1 MKNLINNYLQYCIF
15 IFLLVSPGC
24 KTINENKLKY
34 EKSPYLLQHK
44 NNPVWWHT
52 WGEEAFKLA
61 KKNNKIILL
70 SIGYSTCH
78 WCHVM
83 EKESFEDIE
92 VAKILNK
99 HFISIKVDREERPD
113 VDKIYMNALNMM
125 GSRGGWPLNIFL
137 TPDLVP
143 IFGGTYFPKKS
154 FIQILNK
161 INKVWNDSSGKK
173 TIIKNSNKLL
183 AALRS
188 SVKKNSSPMDLDDL
202 SLKNAFEKL
211 KSSFDKING
220 GFGGAPK
227 FPPTMSLQ
235 LLLRIVHRSN
245 KDQTK
250 QAALNIINTTLTQM
264 FKGGIYDHLGGGFHR
279 YATDYNWHTPHFE
292 KMLYSNALLSSIYF
306 DAFSVTKNNLYSQ
319 VGRDILNYIIKEMR
333 GKEGGFYSAEDADS
347 DGVEG
352 KFYVWK
358 KEEIKQVLT
367 STEFQQFSNTFPIFK
382 NSSNNKFEAIINLL
396 DSSQIEKSFSKP
408 MTEIKNKL
416 LKQRNKRNRPL
427 RDEKYIT
434 SWNALMA
441 SAMIK
446 GHIQTKHMPYLY
458 AASGAISFIEK
469 NMIKNNQLFR
479 RFKDGEVKYL
489 GTLDD
494 YAYTIQAFIDYYQI
508 SFNSKWIELAVRLQ
522 NLQINNF
529 WSEELNAFYYAKQ
542 SDLIVKSVDLSDNAR
557 PNANAVS
564 ALNLLK
570 LYAFTYETKYK
581 QIAKKILNNHIS
593 KARKYPRSYGQ
604 LLLALDYYN
613 NNPKEIAIIGT
624 EVSGESNNL
633 VKIFQDGYYPNAV
646 ISYHNPNKK
655 NILPLIKDKTMIKNK
670 STAYVCENKQCL
682 RPTNDPILFKQQ
694 ISKIKHLNF

>member
-1 MKNLINNYLQYCIF
+1 MKNLINNYLQYF
-15 IFLLVSPGC
+15 FLISLLILPGC
-24 KTINENKLKY
+24 KTVNENKLKH

-44 NNPVWWHT
+44 NNPVWWNT
-52 WGEEAFKLA
+52 WGDEAFNLA

-83 EKESFEDIE
+83 EKESFEDAK
-92 VAKILNK
+92 VAKILNQ

-143 IFGGTYFPKKS
+143 IFGGTYFPKKN
-154 FIQILNK
+154 FIEILNK
-161 INKVWNDSSGKK
+161 INKVWNDPSGKK
-173 TIIKNSNKLL
+173 TILKNSSKLL

-188 SVKKNSSPMDLDDL
+188 SVQKDQTRINLDDL
-202 SLKNAFEKL
+202 SLKSAFQQL
-211 KSSFDKING
+211 NSSFDKTNG

-227 FPPTMSLQ
+227 FPPTMSLE
-235 LLLRIVHRSN
+235 LLLRIVNRSN
-245 KDQTK
+245 KDNTK
-250 QAALNIINTTLTQM
+250 QAALKIINTTLTQM

-292 KMLYSNALLSSIYF
+292 KMLYSNALLASVYF
-306 DAFSVTKNNLYSQ
+306 DAFSVTKNKLYSQ
-319 VGRDILNYIIKEMR
+319 VGSDILNYILQEMR

-352 KFYVWK
+352 KFYIWK
-358 KEEIKQVLT
+358 KEEIKQSLT
-367 STEFQQFSNTFPIFK
+367 STEFNQFLNTFPIFK
-382 NSSNNKFEAIINLL
+382 NSTNSNFEAIINLL

-408 MTEIKNKL
+408 ITEIKKKL
-416 LKQRNKRNRPL
+416 LKQRSKRNRPL

-434 SWNALMA
+434 GWNALMA

-446 GHIQTKHMPYLY
+446 GYIQTKHIPYLY

-469 NMIKNNQLFR
+469 RMIKNNQLFR
-479 RFKDGEVKYL
+479 RFKDGEVKYS

-494 YAYTIQAFIDYYQI
+494 YAYTIQALIDYYQV
-508 SFNSKWIELAVRLQ
+508 SFNSKWIELAIHLQ
-522 NLQINNF
+522 DTQNKKL
-529 WSEELNAFYYAKQ
+529 WSKKLKAFYYAKQ

-564 ALNLLK
+564 CLNLLK
-570 LYAFTYETKYK
+570 LYSFSYDKKYK
-581 QIAKKILNNHIS
+581 LMAKQILNNHIA

-613 NNPKEIAIIGT
+613 NNPKEIAIIGN
-624 EVSGESNNL
+624 EISGEKNNL
-633 VKIFQDGYYPNAV
+633 VELFQQEYYPNAV
-646 ISYHNPNKK
+646 ISYYHPGKK
-655 NILPLIKDKTMIKNK
+655 DILPLLKDKTMIKNK

-682 RPTNDPILFKQQ
+682 RPTSDPKLFKQQ
-694 ISKIKHLNF
+694 ISTIKHLSF